1 MSKPVFEEMLA
12 QYPPE
17 KRELARAA
25 YNRFV
30 DGDSEH
36 FFTQLFSLLDIY
48 ANYTSRIPLAV
59 KQASEETLATIKD
72 IREEIGLLA
81 QTVES
86 RSVNLSNAT
95 EETTARCLETQKKCE
110 AAAQRLE
117 KITKEIGK
125 QIDVAGIVES
135 IRKGVDA
142 GVNKEVIK
150 PFMQRTEELSEK
162 VLPTLES
169 IRNTN
174 EQAARVWPERI
185 WKIALVSGLI
195 LGLAVAIVGI
205 GIAYW
210 KIKRHYDTA
219 LAAQIVSE
227 ANTLTQNSQAFTA
240 LGVLNV
246 QLHVGRST
254 DANGVFIPNTYCLY
268 IEGAQEADMAGN
280 NGRIFFGSNRSDK
293 ELQPLLQDTQARQ
306 GYQIMGQ

>member
-12 QYPPE
+12 SYPPE

-36 FFTQLFSLLDIY
+36 FFTQLFSLLDVY

-59 KQASEETLATIKD
+59 KQASEETLATMKD
-72 IREEIGLLA
+72 ISEEIGLLA

-162 VLPTLES
+162 VLPTLQS
-169 IRNTN
+169 IQSAN

-185 WKIALVSGLI
+185 WKIALASGLI

-205 GIAYW
+205 GASYIG
-210 KIKRHYDTA
+210 IKHHYEKA
-219 LAAQIVSE
+219 LANQIVLQGN
-227 ANTLTQNSQAFTA
+227 ALKQNKEAFTA
-240 LGVLNV
+240 LGILNV
-246 QLHVGRST
+246 PIHVG
-254 DANGVFIPNTYCLY
+254 NGEDSSGHLIPNSYCLY

-280 NGRIFFGSNRSDK
+280 NGRIFFNSSRSAD
-293 ELQPLLQDTQARQ
+293 EVQHFLDDIQTRQ
-306 GYQIMGQ
+306 GYVIMQQ